1 MFKFVRSFFLVSALL
16 FSLSL
21 NAALV
26 VSEVAYNIAYGLLSN
41 AASILYDA
49 SELPNSIGWKNA
61 KLNKSLDQLDKEL
74 SQSTDALKKQSDD
87 ILRLNSDRDK
97 LRTLTDKLSDDVAK
111 KKNEVDT
118 LTRSNDL
125 KQKEIQS
132 KISEL
137 NDLDRQLTDTQKRLS
152 DADTNLSE
160 LTEKNKLLKAD
171 NDLSKQNLAKL
182 RSDLDDNKI
191 AKDQLQEALSK
202 QKKTVAKL
210 TTTTG
215 EQLAQ
220 LENTKK
226 IIRETTD
233 RTSKRIAKRVA
244 RNIAAMPFES
254 VPVAGIAITVGT
266 IYLEIQDACQSLKE
280 FDEMKS
286 SLGLDSDNS
295 KTDQSYCA
303 LTKDDLMRLI
313 TDRTNDLETCL
324 SQNGILEKAE
334 INELMDCLPQE
345 VDKLS
350 IPDFDKF
357 DKPAEA
363 KL

>member
-1 MFKFVRSFFLVSALL
+1 MFKFIRRTIFAGILL
-16 FSLSL
+16 ISLTL

-26 VSEVAYNIAYGLLSN
+26 VSEVAYNIAYGLISN

-49 SELPNSIGWKNA
+49 SELTHSIWRKNA
-61 KLNKSLDQLDKEL
+61 KLTKSLNKLDKEL

-87 ILRLNSDRDK
+87 IVRLKNDRNK
-97 LRTLTDKLSDDVAK
+97 LRTLSEKLSDDVVK
-111 KKNEVDT
+111 NKNEVDA
-118 LTRSNDL
+118 LKRSNNL

-137 NDLDRQLTDTQKRLS
+137 NVLDRQLTDTKNRLS
-152 DADTNLSE
+152 NADSKLSE

-171 NDLSKQNLAKL
+171 LDLSKQNLAKL
-182 RSDLDDNKI
+182 RSNLDDNKI
-191 AKDQLQEALSK
+191 AKNQLQEVLSE

-210 TTTTG
+210 TKSTSV
-215 EQLAQ
+215 QLAQ
-220 LENTKK
+220 LANTKK

-254 VPVAGIAITVGT
+254 VPVAGIVITVGT
-266 IYLEIQDACQSLKE
+266 IYLEIQDACQSVKE
-280 FDEMKS
+280 FDKMKS
-286 SLGLDSDNS
+286 SLGLESENTE
-295 KTDQSYCA
+295 TDQSYCA

-313 TDRTNDLETCL
+313 TNRTNDFETCI
-324 SQNGILEKAE
+324 SQNDISGKVE
-334 INELMDCLPQE
+334 IDELMDCLPEE
-345 VDKLS
+345 VDELS

-357 DKPAEA
+357 EKPAEA
-363 KL
+363 EL

>member
-1 MFKFVRSFFLVSALL
+1 MFKFIRRTIFAGVLL
-16 FSLSL
+16 ISLTL

-26 VSEVAYNIAYGLLSN
+26 VSEVAYNIAYGIISN
-41 AASILYDA
+41 AASILYDT
-49 SELPNSIGWKNA
+49 SELTRSIGWKNA
-61 KLNKSLDQLDKEL
+61 NLTKSLNELDEEL
-74 SQSTDALKKQSDD
+74 SKSTDALKKQSDD
-87 ILRLNSDRDK
+87 ISHLKNDRDK
-97 LRTLTDKLSDDVAK
+97 LRAQSEKLSDDVLK
-111 KKNEVDT
+111 KKNEIDA
-118 LTRSNDL
+118 LRQSNDI

-137 NDLDRQLTDTQKRLS
+137 NDLDRQLTDTKNRLS
-152 DADTNLSE
+152 YADTRLDELS
-160 LTEKNKLLKAD
+160 EKNKLLKAD
-171 NDLSKQNLAKL
+171 NDLSKQNLDKL

-191 AKDQLQEALSK
+191 AKNQLQEALSK
-202 QKKTVAKL
+202 QKKIVATL
-210 TTTTG
+210 TTKTG

-220 LENTKK
+220 LEDTKK

-295 KTDQSYCA
+295 ETDQSYCA

-313 TDRTNDLETCL
+313 TDRTNDFETCL
-324 SQNGILEKAE
+324 SKNGISEKAE

-350 IPDFDKF
+350 IPNFDKF

>member
-1 MFKFVRSFFLVSALL
+1 MFKIIRRTIFASILL
-16 FSLSL
+16 ISLTL

-26 VSEVAYNIAYGLLSN
+26 VSEVAYNIAYSLISN

-49 SELPNSIGWKNA
+49 SELTHSIGWKNA
-61 KLNKSLDQLDKEL
+61 KLTKSLDALDEAL

-87 ILRLNSDRDK
+87 ILRLKNDRDK
-97 LRTLTDKLSDDVAK
+97 LRAQSEKLSDDVLK
-111 KKNEVDT
+111 KRNEVDA
-118 LTRSNDL
+118 LKRSNDI

-137 NDLDRQLTDTQKRLS
+137 NDLDRQLTDTKNRLS
-152 DADTNLSE
+152 DADSRLGE
-160 LTEKNKLLKAD
+160 LTEKNRLLKAD
-171 NDLSKQNLAKL
+171 NELYKQDLAKL

-191 AKDQLQEALSK
+191 AKNQLHEALAK

-210 TTTTG
+210 TKSTSV
-215 EQLAQ
+215 QLAQ

-286 SLGLDSDNS
+286 SLKLDYGDTE
-295 KTDQSYCA
+295 TDKSYCA

-313 TDRTNDLETCL
+313 TNRTNDFETCI
-324 SQNGILEKAE
+324 SQNGISGKVE
-334 INELMDCLPQE
+334 IDELMDCLPQE
-345 VDKLS
+345 IDALS

-357 DKPAEA
+357 EKPAEA
-363 KL
+363 EL